1 MQADLDYLR
10 SLAQALARV
19 KHTGQ
24 VRKGPAAEPYFN
36 HVSRVANRAFV
47 YATEAGLGLNLALR
61 ARIVAY
67 LHDLLEDTNMTAADL
82 RRVGF
87 DWTTVDDVVAL
98 SREEYRSPHAF
109 MPASENYFDF
119 IERGT
124 QDLSDEG
131 LIVKLADLADNLSDD
146 WGGHSLRARYIKA
159 DLMVRAELKNRG
171 VNVARM
177 DNPHFLNVA

>member
-1 MQADLDYLR
+1 MQADLDHLR

-24 VRKGPAAEPYFN
+24 TRKGTGERYFN
-36 HVSRVANRAFV
+36 HVTRSARRAFT
-47 YATEAGLGLNLALR
+47 YATEAGLGLTQALR
-61 ARIVAY
+61 AEIVGY

-87 DWTTVDDVVAL
+87 DWTTVDDVAAL
-98 SREEYRSPHAF
+98 SRRCGET
-109 MPASENYFDF
+109 YFDF
-119 IERGT
+119 IERGVR
-124 QDLSDEG
+124 DLSDEG
-131 LIVKLADLADNLSDD
+131 LIVKLADLADNLSDS

-177 DNPHFLNVA
+177 DNPHFLSVA